1 MKIKISKYPTHRWY
15 HNFLYKLGIK
25 NEQKVS
31 VRIDPWDTW
40 SMDDTLAYIVLP
52 MLKQLKETKHG
63 GPHVN
68 NKDVPKELRSDAI
81 EGDVSA
87 THFQKWDWVLDEMIF
102 AFESKH
108 NDWEEQF
115 HAGEHDIRWI
125 ELDNGMS
132 QMVKGPDDTFKIDW
146 VGRNAYQKRITNG
159 FRLFGTY
166 FENLWD

>member
-1 MKIKISKYPTHRWY
+1 MKVKIGNHPTHRWY

-31 VRIDPWDTW
+31 VRIDHWDTW

-81 EGDVSA
+81 GGDVSA

-115 HAGEHDIRWI
+115 HAGEHDIQWI

-132 QMVKGPDDTFKIDW
+132 EMVKGPNDTFKIDW

-166 FENLWD
+166 MESLWD